1 MNRFRV
7 IGDEGER
14 SGMSFPM
21 SGDNRSSKVPTSSV
35 PPQLEYIA
43 GMLVELE
50 VMAKGCGAETLA
62 GILSV
67 ARSEALRF
75 KPKR

>member
-21 SGDNRSSKVPTSSV
+21 SGDNRSSKVPTPSV

-50 VMAKGCGAETLA
+50 AMAKGCGAETLA

-67 ARSEALRF
+67 ARSEALQF
-75 KPKR
+75 KPTR

>member
-14 SGMSFPM
+14 ISMSFPI
-21 SGDNRSSKVPTSSV
+21 SGDNRSPKAPTSSV

-43 GMLVELE
+43 GMLVEME
-50 VMAKGCGAETLA
+50 AMAKGCGAETLA

-67 ARSEALRF
+67 ARGEALRF
-75 KPKR
+75 KPTR